1 MTIPLSDEARR
12 RADYRA
18 QMNQLERQAHVW
30 IRRNK
35 QVDLAMAGIYLLH
48 LAASVVAIHSRGR
61 VRKPLYA
68 TLLLSA
74 PVASAKFLTEYRL
87 SGFLR
92 ELERLEPL
100 LFPYLKCDA
109 HDGMTAQRA
118 SPAR

>member
-12 RADYRA
+12 RANYRE

-35 QVDLAMAGIYLLH
+35 QVDLAMAGTYMLH
-48 LAASVVAIHSRGR
+48 FAASVVMIRSRGR
-61 VRKPLYA
+61 VRRPLYS
-68 TLLLSA
+68 TLLLSM

-100 LFPYLKCDA
+100 LFPHLKCDA
-109 HDGMTAQRA
+109 LDGIIAQRA
-118 SPAR
+118 SPTR